1 MSQDSLTK
9 QTLLLMLGR
18 ILPMP
23 LAFCVPIVLA
33 RLMSMHEFGVYKQVF
48 MVFAVFIPLV
58 DLGITNSLYYFI
70 PRMREEKDRILLH
83 TILLQGIAGAFLL
96 LVITVWR
103 DLFSE
108 GITGTNSLGVLLP
121 FVVFL
126 AFLWN
131 GSGIIEA
138 LLIVEKKSTATAVVV
153 FVSEILRSLIIVG
166 VVAMGGGVA
175 GILYGLI
182 SLAFVRGIIL
192 FLYSCRQY
200 HLSFSLF
207 ERKMLWVQICYAFP
221 FGIAVII
228 SGFTATIHQFVVSR
242 SLSAEEFAIF
252 SVGCFQLPFLAVLVD
267 SVARTSLV
275 RIAELRNNPDAKRE
289 IAQLV
294 SRCCRKL
301 WLVLFPVF
309 VFLLIISDSFIV
321 LLFSENYR
329 ESVVVFQVFIF
340 VIPVSA
346 LLVQQVLRAYQQTTF
361 IMWNNFFC
369 LVITALFCY
378 VGLLLDSLRGV
389 ALGFVLGQIV
399 WKSVFIRKICSI
411 LQCHSGDILP
421 YGLFVKTAVFT
432 FLAAVPATLWYL
444 WINSFWGRLGGG
456 CLLFWPLLFLLLWR
470 YVLDEEEQQ
479 LCSIGYN
486 KCMARLLRFS
496 LR

>member
-1 MSQDSLTK
+1 MI
-9 QTLLLMLGR
+9 GR
-18 ILPMP
+18 VLPMP
-23 LAFCVPIVLA
+23 LAFCVPVVLA
-33 RLMSMHEFGVYKQVF
+33 RLMSMNEFGVYKQVF

-83 TILLQGIAGAFLL
+83 TILLQCIAGSFLL

-108 GITGTNSLGVLLP
+108 MITGTNSLGVLLP
-121 FVVFL
+121 LVVSL

-131 GSGIIEA
+131 GSSIIEA

-166 VVAMGGGVA
+166 VVVVGGGVT

-182 SLAFVRGIIL
+182 TLAFGRGIIL
-192 FLYSCRQY
+192 FLYSRRQY
-200 HLSFSLF
+200 HLSLSLF
-207 ERKMLWVQICYAFP
+207 ERKMLWTQIRYAFP
-221 FGIAVII
+221 FGVAVII

-309 VFLLIISDSFIV
+309 VFLLIISKPFIV

-329 ESVVVFQVFIF
+329 ESVAVFQIFIF
-340 VIPVSA
+340 VVPVSA
-346 LLVQQVLRAYQQTTF
+346 ILVQQVLRAFQQTTF
-361 IMWNNFFC
+361 IMWNNLFC
-369 LVITALFCY
+369 LIITALFCY
-378 VGLLLDSLRGV
+378 TGLLFSSLRGV

-399 WKSVFIRKICSI
+399 WKSVFIRKICCI

-421 YGLFVKTAVFT
+421 YGIFGKTAVFT
-432 FLAAVPATLWYL
+432 LFAALPAICWCLWFS
-444 WINSFWGRLGGG
+444 SFGVRIVGG

-470 YVLDEEEQQ
+470 YVLNEEEQQ
-479 LCSIGYN
+479 LCSVGYN
-486 KCMARLLRFS
+486 KYMARLLRFP